1 MKIIFVPVKEEMDP
15 SNHTI
20 FVANFRLGFFGFSL
34 YLIDTKGSIDPH
46 LIEAARILDRALGKR
61 YLCIL
66 QIGNSTWIWYTSDN
80 EYQTKTEYQKVLRQ
94 LKYGENVIFN
104 DLGESKIRSI
114 RLSWRAVEI
123 EW

>member
-1 MKIIFVPVKEEMDP
+1 MPVKEEMDP

-34 YLIDTKGSIDPH
+34 YLIDTKGSIDPQ